1 MTLGLCT
8 TVMTVAKRVCTKKD
22 KRKATHGRNAYKI
35 SNGTKFNADQLLRKE
50 SCVVYPSNR
59 VIYKQVP

>member
-1 MTLGLCT
+1 MVTGDIFKIICILGLCT

-35 SNGTKFNADQLLRKE
+35 STGTKFNTDQLLRK
-50 SCVVYPSNR
+50 
-59 VIYKQVP
+59 VIVA

>member
-35 SNGTKFNADQLLRKE
+35 SNGTKFNTDQLLRK
-50 SCVVYPSNR
+50 VRVAYPSNR
-59 VIYKQVP
+59 VTYKQVP